1 MALIGDVGFDGLL
14 VDFTQVF
21 DVVCQALDHTGL
33 PYGSWQLLVC
43 CCVIWPTYPVWHE
56 ITLVCV
62 DGKQVGGAGL
72 QLSLSLYQPES
83 LVPEVVHVLVR
94 FHVSPPT

>member
-1 MALIGDVGFDGLL
+1 
-14 VDFTQVF
+14 
-21 DVVCQALDHTGL
+21 
-33 PYGSWQLLVC
+33 
-43 CCVIWPTYPVWHE
+43 
-56 ITLVCV
+56 
-62 DGKQVGGAGL
+62 VGGAGL